1 MLVFVVMLGL
11 GLGSI
16 AIKSWVDS
24 RAALNNGPVGTL
36 IPNDRTCGKDGCSW
50 IGEFVSADG
59 TVTRTGVR
67 LIDNERVRR
76 SDPMPARFDNVHLHD
91 DPQRPLAYPDD
102 YVYWWLLPVGIGV
115 LVGCPAVAF
124 VLYRVMKRH
133 ERLYPR
139 R

>member
-24 RAALNNGPVGTL
+24 RAALKNGPVGTL
-36 IPNDRTCGKDGCSW
+36 IPNDRTCGRNDCTW
-50 IGEFVSADG
+50 IGEFTSTDG

-67 LIDNERVRR
+67 LIDNERVWR

-133 ERLYPR
+133 ERRYPR